1 MKKMIKLKNLLN
13 EGRMGKDEINQELIN
28 IKNPKELQ
36 KLIINMY
43 NGDEEKLFM
52 KLYTNVDDPIVHKA
66 FFDAIKKELKR
77 YPDGII

>member
-1 MKKMIKLKNLLN
+1 MHEKGMS
-13 EGRMGKDEINQELIN
+13 KDEINQELIN
-28 IKNPKELQ
+28 IKNPKEFQ

-52 KLYTNVDDPIVHKA
+52 KLYTNMNDPKVHKA

>member
-1 MKKMIKLKNLLN
+1 MIKLTDILN
-13 EGRMGKDEINQELIN
+13 EGRTGKDEINQQLIN
-28 IKNPKELQ
+28 IKNPKELE

-52 KLYTNVDDPIVHKA
+52 RLYTNVNDPKVHKA

-77 YPDGII
+77 YPEGLV